1 MLNQLACVDRNNYD
15 QRMINR
21 VWIIWVAVEL
31 AALLLLAALWPAN
44 VSAGPKW
51 ECTSAGGW
59 SMAIDGSRTSI
70 PMSDVAT
77 ILELSAPDKI
87 RVLNAGSDIER
98 KIYQSMSWEERG
110 GKYYGHGIL
119 RDGALVV
126 SVSEVLTDTGSTST
140 ATILGYE
147 EPVWAGRSDCV
158 RLDQQSNLQATVQK
172 SKKKQDN
179 SFLDAIS
186 KRDAITGKRSLN
198 IQSEIETYNKG
209 RAALR
214 NIVDGYKQKGYKLF
228 KPGDAD
234 FDRVKRI
241 TDRIIAASHYAK
253 RPGIYFEVVDSPEIN
268 AFATGG
274 GFFAVHTGLMRRLND
289 DELSFVIAHELVHN
303 VAGHI
308 EEDLP
313 LMLLNLRSGA
323 SAVVAFTN
331 VQEQEADKVA
341 LVYTALAGYDPCASV
356 SVSGKLRFQLYE
368 STHPSTLRRVATNKY
383 NCSKVKKYRV
393 PGKVNPD
400 VQKVLQCNE
409 LFCNKG
415 GSNSTVGGLLEL
427 LTDTAEKQLR
437 LELEREI
444 QKLQYGEN

>member
-1 MLNQLACVDRNNYD
+1 
-15 QRMINR
+15 MINR
-21 VWIIWVAVEL
+21 IWIIWVAIET
-31 AALLLLAALWPAN
+31 AAVLMLAALWSAN
-44 VSAGPKW
+44 ASAAPKW

-59 SMAIDGSRTSI
+59 SMAIDGRRTFVPVSDDATVLEFI
-70 PMSDVAT
+70 PPNKMR
-77 ILELSAPDKI
+77 LLSATDEFTHKI
-87 RVLNAGSDIER
+87 F
-98 KIYQSMSWEERG
+98 QSMSWEERG

-119 RDGALVV
+119 REGALIL

-140 ATILGYE
+140 ATILGHE
-147 EPVWAGRSDCV
+147 EPVWAGGSDCV
-158 RLDQQSNLQATVQK
+158 RVDQQSSLQATAQK
-172 SKKKQDN
+172 PKKKQGD

-198 IQSEIETYNKG
+198 IQNEIETYNKG

-214 NIVDGYKQKGYKLF
+214 NIVDGYKQQGYKLF

-241 TDRIIAASHYAK
+241 TDRVIAASHYAK

-274 GFFAVHTGLMRRLND
+274 GFFAVHTGLMKRLND
-289 DELSFVIAHELVHN
+289 DELAFVIAHELVHN

-313 LMLLNLRSGA
+313 MMLLNIRSGA

-341 LVYTALAGYDPCASV
+341 LVYSALAGYDPCASV
-356 SVSGKLRFQLYE
+356 SVGGKLRFQLYE
-368 STHPSTLRRVATNKY
+368 STHPATLRRAATNKY

-393 PGKVNPD
+393 PGKVSPD

-415 GSNSTVGGLLEL
+415 GSNSTVGGVLEIL
-427 LTDTAEKQLR
+427 SDTAEKQLR
-437 LELEREI
+437 LELERQI
-444 QKLQYGEN
+444 QKLQYGGN

>member
-1 MLNQLACVDRNNYD
+1 
-15 QRMINR
+15 MIKR
-21 VWIIWVAVEL
+21 VCIIWVAIEI
-31 AALLLLAALWPAN
+31 AAVLMLAALWPAN
-44 VSAGPKW
+44 ASAAPKW
-51 ECTSAGGW
+51 ECTSLGGW
-59 SMAIDGSRTSI
+59 SMAIDGRRTSI
-70 PMSDVAT
+70 PISDVAT
-77 ILELSAPDKI
+77 VLELSAPDKM

-98 KIYQSMSWEERG
+98 KIYQSMTWEERG

-119 RDGALVV
+119 REGALIL

-140 ATILGYE
+140 ATILGHE
-147 EPVWAGRSDCV
+147 EPVWAGGSDCV
-158 RLDQQSNLQATVQK
+158 RLDQQSSLQATVQK
-172 SKKKQDN
+172 PKKKQDD

-198 IQSEIETYNKG
+198 IQTEIETYNKG

-214 NIVDGYKQKGYKLF
+214 NIVDGYKQQGYKLF

-274 GFFAVHTGLMRRLND
+274 GFFAVHTGLMKRLND
-289 DELSFVIAHELVHN
+289 DELAFVIAHELVHN

-313 LMLLNLRSGA
+313 MMLLNLRSGA

-368 STHPSTLRRVATNKY
+368 STHPSTLRRAATNKY

-393 PGKVNPD
+393 PGKVSPD

-415 GSNSTVGGLLEL
+415 GSNSTVGGLFEL

-444 QKLQYGEN
+444 QKRQFGGN